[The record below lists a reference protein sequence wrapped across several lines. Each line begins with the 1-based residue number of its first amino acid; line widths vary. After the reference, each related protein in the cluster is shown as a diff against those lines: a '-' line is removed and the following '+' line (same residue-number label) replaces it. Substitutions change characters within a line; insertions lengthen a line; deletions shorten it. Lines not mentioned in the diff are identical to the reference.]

1 VQNFTYR
8 DESKQKNIIEIINLD
23 DEILIVNK
31 PAGLL
36 VIPDHWNPHA
46 LNLIDL
52 LQKQLKKNEA
62 SNTELFV
69 VHRIDKETSGLVM
82 FARTSEVHRFLNDEF
97 LNNKIKKSYL
107 AIVNGVPSVNKGK
120 IEAPILYSGKG
131 KVSIHPDGK
140 PSVTGFVILEKFKHF
155 SLLEVHPLTGR
166 THQIRIHLK
175 SIGYPLAIDPI
186 YSNQSELNIFDIKW
200 GGRRRKEEYETN
212 IMSRLSLHA
221 WRLAFYHPDLEKMVQ
236 FEVDPPK
243 DFRAL
248 LNALRKWDC

>member
-8 DESKQKNIIEIINLD
+8 DESKQKNIIEIIHLD
-23 DEILIVNK
+23 DAVLIVNK

-36 VIPDHWNPHA
+36 VIPDHWNPDA

-97 LNNKIKKSYL
+97 ANNRIKKSYL
-107 AIVNGVPSVNKGK
+107 AIVSGVPAENKVK

-131 KVSIHPDGK
+131 RVSIHPDGK
-140 PSVTGFVILEKFKHF
+140 PSVTEFVVLERYKHF
-155 SLLEVHPLTGR
+155 SLLQVHPLTGR
-166 THQIRIHLK
+166 THQIRVHLK
-175 SIGYPLAIDPI
+175 SIGYPLAIDPM
-186 YSNQSELNIFDIKW
+186 YSNRSELNIFDIKW
-200 GGRRRKEEYETN
+200 GGRRRKEDYGTSL
-212 IMSRLSLHA
+212 MSRLSLHA
-221 WRLAFYHPDLEKMVQ
+221 WQLEFYHPELGKLVQ
-236 FEVDPPK
+236 FEIEPPK

-248 LNALRKWDC
+248 LKALKKWDR